1 MNAKHGF
8 LFGISKAAGRFTPNS
23 VNVNFSAIHNNVF
36 SGMPSNHNTNNFEV
50 EDKET

>member
-8 LFGISKAAGRFTPNS
+8 LFGISKAEGRLTPYS
-23 VNVNFSAIHNNVF
+23 ISVNFSAIYNNVF